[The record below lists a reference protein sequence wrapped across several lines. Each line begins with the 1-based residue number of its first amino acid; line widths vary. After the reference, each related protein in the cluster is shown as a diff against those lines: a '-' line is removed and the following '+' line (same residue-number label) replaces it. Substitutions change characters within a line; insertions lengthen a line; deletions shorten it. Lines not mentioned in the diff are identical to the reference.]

1 MLSELFI
8 NGTWQKPSTPGTID
22 VFNPCTEEVLHRVAA
37 GGPADVDKAVAAA
50 KAALPSWKK
59 AGGAA
64 RGRFLKAIAAKL
76 RERAEELATLS
87 SRNNGKPLAEAR
99 VDMADAAA
107 SFDYYAGKAVE
118 LEARQNSDVAVPDNN
133 YRSQLR
139 LEPAGVA
146 ALIVPWNFPLV
157 TTSWKVAPALGRGL
171 HCGSQT
177 F

>member
-50 KAALPSWKK
+50 KAALPGWKK

-64 RGRFLKAIAAKL
+64 HGRFLKAIAVKL
-76 RERAEELATLS
+76 RERAEELAKLS

-99 VDMADAAA
+99 VDMADAAV
-107 SFDYYAGKAVE
+107 SFDYYASRKF
-118 LEARQNSDVAVPDNN
+118 Q
-133 YRSQLR
+133 
-139 LEPAGVA
+139 A
-146 ALIVPWNFPLV
+146 A
-157 TTSWKVAPALGRGL
+157 SKVQAASRCAKPIR
-171 HCGSQT
+171 
-177 F
+177 